1 MEVGMVQIMA
11 SFGSQGIT
19 DQQVYDEEVRQAV
32 LADELDFDHV
42 WVVEHHFED
51 YSFCPDNFVY
61 LAHIAARTK
70 RIRLATGAVILPWNI
85 QPLRVAEKA
94 ALLDTLSGG
103 RLILGLGRGLSRR
116 EFGQFGIA
124 MDESRDRFDEMAPM
138 ILEALESGVMEEHH
152 GRHFD
157 QPRAVLRPKPFKS
170 FRDRT
175 AQVAMSSDSVEVAGR
190 LGVQMMSFLY
200 KPSEVHKAEFKTY
213 RAAFQRAHGT
223 PPPKAPLL
231 ALMTVCDSDAARAKE
246 NAERYCATYFH
257 SVMHHYELMGEHYA
271 KTKGY
276 SDYGVGAEAMRAA
289 GLDDMVRA
297 YVDQQLWGTPDQ
309 ILRKLEA
316 YRAAIGDIGCLSAF
330 RFGASP
336 YEVSER
342 SMRLF
347 ASEVLPVARAWQAP
361 AEQLQAAE

>member
-11 SFGSQGIT
+11 SFGLQDFS
-19 DQQVYDEEVRQAV
+19 DQQVYNEEVRQAV

-61 LAHIAARTK
+61 LAHIAALTK
-70 RIRLATGAVILPWNI
+70 RIRLATGAVILPWNT

-103 RLILGLGRGLSRR
+103 RLILGIGRGLSRR
-116 EFGQFGIA
+116 EFGQFGVA
-124 MDESRDRFDEMAPM
+124 MDESRERFDEMAPM
-138 ILEALESGVMEEHH
+138 ILDALETGVMAEHK
-152 GRHFD
+152 GRYFD
-157 QPRAVLRPKPFKS
+157 QPRAPLRPAPFKS

-175 AQVAMSSDSVEVAGR
+175 AQVAMSSDSVQVAAR

-200 KPSEVHKAEFKTY
+200 KPDEVHKAEFDTY
-213 RAAFQRAHGT
+213 RAAFSQQHGKM
-223 PPPKAPLL
+223 PKPPLL

-246 NAERYCATYFH
+246 NAAKYCAAYFH
-257 SVMHHYELMGEHYA
+257 SVVHHYEMMSEHFA
-271 KTKGY
+271 NTKGY
-276 SDYGVGAEAMRAA
+276 AEYGVGAEAMRAA
-289 GLDDMVRA
+289 GLEDMVQA
-297 YVDQQLWGTPDQ
+297 YVDAQLWGTPDQ
-309 ILRKLEA
+309 ILRKLESR
-316 YRAAIGDIGCLSAF
+316 RATMGDIGCLCAF
-330 RFGASP
+330 RFGTSP

-347 ASEVLPVARAWQAP
+347 ASEVLPVARAWQSP
-361 AEQLQAAE
+361 TEHRQAAE